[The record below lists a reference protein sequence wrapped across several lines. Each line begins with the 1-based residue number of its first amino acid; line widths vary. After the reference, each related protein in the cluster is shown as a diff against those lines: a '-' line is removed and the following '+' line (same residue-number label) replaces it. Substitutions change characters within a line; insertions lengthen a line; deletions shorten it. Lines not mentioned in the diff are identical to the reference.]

1 MSKIITSFDIGIRNL
16 AYCILEYLP
25 HNLSGNQFKIHD
37 WNVIDLLE
45 TVEHPKD
52 PKCQTKYR
60 SGPKTGQICGQLA
73 HYYYLDDCG
82 QKISVCRVHSKS
94 ESMTDLKR
102 NYTVANTSLYELAR
116 LAINILDKIDFNQS
130 QEIVIESQP
139 SKNPKMKNFSMI
151 LLNYFII
158 RYIVEKPEHAQTLQE
173 VKFINSRNK
182 LTVYDGEYVECKL
195 KGQYARNKFYGKVY
209 CKHLIRHNPE
219 RLNFLESFKKKDDLC
234 DSFLQGAWYLLN
246 SYKPITSI
254 PRVPI
259 HDPLPLS
266 PPRPLPPIPP
276 LSLPLQTNTPQKFVL
291 RLKRPIGSIGPIGP
305 QHPIGK
311 EYLKAVKKSTTTM
324 QTRNAY
330 HWNKY
335 RQLKRGCKPATNAH
349 KYTLSN
355 IKYVVD
361 HNQFDS
367 SNNIL
372 MSAIRYYF
380 EDKVNLFE
388 KGV

>member
-37 WNVIDLLE
+37 WNVIDLLD

-52 PKCQTKYR
+52 PKCQTKYK
-60 SGPKTGQICGQLA
+60 SGTKIGQICGQLA
-73 HYYYLDDCG
+73 HYYYLDERG

-94 ESMTDLKR
+94 ESMTNLKR

-158 RYIVEKPEHAQTLQE
+158 RYIVEKPEHEQTLQD

-182 LTVYDGEYVECKL
+182 LTVYDGEYVDCKL

-209 CKHLIRHNPE
+209 CQHLIRHNVE
-219 RLNFLESFKKKDDLC
+219 RLDFLKSFKKKDDLC

-246 SYKPITSI
+246 SYKPITSTQ
-254 PRVPI
+254 RVPI
-259 HDPLPLS
+259 QDPV
-266 PPRPLPPIPP
+266 PP
-276 LSLPLQTNTPQKFVL
+276 QNDTPKKFVL
-291 RLKRPIGSIGPIGP
+291 RLKRPIGPIGPIGP
-305 QHPIGK
+305 IVPHPTGK
-311 EYLKAVKKSTTTM
+311 EYLKSVKKSTTTM

-330 HWNKY
+330 HLNKY

-372 MSAIRYYF
+372 MSAIKYYF
-380 EDKVNLFE
+380 DDKVNLIE